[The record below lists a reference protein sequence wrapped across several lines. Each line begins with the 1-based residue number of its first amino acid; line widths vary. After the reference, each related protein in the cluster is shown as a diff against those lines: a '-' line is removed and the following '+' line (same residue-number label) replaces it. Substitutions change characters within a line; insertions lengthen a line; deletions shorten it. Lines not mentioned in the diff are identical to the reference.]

1 MKRKSKGPVRKYTL
15 LTAKSAALCLI
26 NRPDPL
32 AQLCPYLADEPE
44 SNGSGLLTSL
54 KNRRKAAQFCL
65 DSREMS
71 HPGASKTLIRKD
83 PKSFSQN
90 LFGLVNFDGMSRS
103 DQPGSQNAPGQQ
115 APVES
120 LSNLSPSILDAL
132 LMLHSRKIYEHP
144 TTQTQ
149 QTTNKEFQEG
159 IRDYINQSL
168 FYTFGDISTVL
179 RLASYYFPVAPGQSD
194 ADGEEELPQFYLILP
209 DFVRSY
215 TNVILDCL
223 WDVLRVVF
231 VKPRALSKQKK
242 PTLEYISD
250 EQAASLVA
258 LCIFALTASAD
269 VQQLEDQYLDENEG
283 IHFPNFLPVHDETA
297 TWHAERF
304 ANRLAQAVYARNCF
318 RLAMHRMSGERPE
331 PSLFAMSML
340 PLEQWTLALQRYAE
354 QFPDGSMNV
363 QMHRMPAR
371 LLLRYSKLLFVQGW
385 DGSTVVQRSSLAGCH
400 LEMLNS
406 LYRQRQLLSVPD
418 EYFPIGSVSDG
429 LDPSQIPLEW
439 PFDHN
444 PKSIHLLHYPFLFRG
459 PKLIACFR
467 AINLSN
473 MTETFVA
480 ARAAASLP
488 KYALVPLAD
497 PQTERLNRS
506 MLTTHNP
513 HLVLEVHRGCELDEA
528 LDQLWNRDA
537 EELCR
542 PLKIRY
548 LGEEGFDVGGPSQEF
563 LNAVF
568 TAALSP
574 DHGMFDII
582 ESSKFS
588 WFRPISY
595 EPSYRFEML
604 GVLAFLAVHN
614 GFVLPISF
622 PDAFYHKLCD
632 VPVNSL
638 ADIQDGWPDLA
649 KSLQQ
654 MLDWDEAK
662 GDVEDVIMTDYV
674 FTVDAGDV
682 KINVQIDKFDDSQPW
697 PDKHLAREYG
707 YSQNNPPPLQHSSWV
722 APRDKHI
729 ERVDDEGNRRL
740 PSPQTVNN
748 RNKDKFVADYTQF
761 LVYKSIARQFGAFAK
776 GFFTCLQKQTLKILS
791 PELLRML
798 LEGTREVDV
807 DVLERATSYDGF
819 DRSHPLIKG
828 FWKIVRAYNEEQKRK
843 LLEFVT
849 ASDRMPVRAPQEIL
863 FVLQKNGPDT
873 EVIFLSFP
881 ISFNPFANTQAW

>member
-1 MKRKSKGPVRKYTL
+1 
-15 LTAKSAALCLI
+15 
-26 NRPDPL
+26 
-32 AQLCPYLADEPE
+32 
-44 SNGSGLLTSL
+44 
-54 KNRRKAAQFCL
+54 
-65 DSREMS
+65 
-71 HPGASKTLIRKD
+71 
-83 PKSFSQN
+83 
-90 LFGLVNFDGMSRS
+90 MSRS

-159 IRDYINQSL
+159 ICDYINQSL

-194 ADGEEELPQFYLILP
+194 ADGEEELPRFYLILP
-209 DFVRSY
+209 NFVRSY
-215 TNVILDCL
+215 TKVILDCL

-242 PTLEYISD
+242 PTLEYIND

-318 RLAMHRMSGERPE
+318 RLAMHRMSGE
-331 PSLFAMSML
+331 
-340 PLEQWTLALQRYAE
+340 
-354 QFPDGSMNV
+354 
-363 QMHRMPAR
+363 H
-371 LLLRYSKLLFVQGW
+371 
-385 DGSTVVQRSSLAGCH
+385 
-400 LEMLNS
+400 
-406 LYRQRQLLSVPD
+406 RQRQLLSVPD

-548 LGEEGFDVGGPSQEF
+548 IGEEGFDVGGPSQEF

-748 RNKDKFVADYTQF
+748 RNKDKFVADYIQF